1 MLNEYKTRGVK
12 PTLSQHRHPSGDGHV
27 HGSATDQLTAAQKQ
41 LEYEQAAKAQA
52 AEAQEAAVAAAA
64 RLERRVAL
72 LGQERDGL
80 KRILASYQQDST
92 GVLAPSDTTVC
103 ADCQLPCT
111 ARDRR

>member
-1 MLNEYKTRGVK
+1 M
-12 PTLSQHRHPSGDGHV
+12 
-27 HGSATDQLTAAQKQ
+27 HGSATDQLTAARKQ

-92 GVLAPSDTTVC
+92 GVPAPSDTTVRKTLIASC
-103 ADCQLPCT
+103 HAQH
-111 ARDRR
+111 